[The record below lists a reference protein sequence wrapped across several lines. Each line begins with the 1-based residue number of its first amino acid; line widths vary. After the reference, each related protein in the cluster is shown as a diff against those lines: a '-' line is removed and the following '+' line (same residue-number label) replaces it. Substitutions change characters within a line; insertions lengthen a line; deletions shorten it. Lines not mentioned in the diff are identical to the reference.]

1 MIGAMELSEK
11 FYELE
16 KLGDAKDQITLEI
29 LTPDVLSLY
38 RNIKTLLEPFAKS
51 MEQEKAS
58 VSNEEMIEALTQL
71 KDAVDSFDLDEAD
84 KVMRKIEGYAF
95 PEHLRLMVEQLSAF
109 VSDVA
114 MEDIMNL
121 TELLIKELQ
130 G

>member
-1 MIGAMELSEK
+1 
-11 FYELE
+11 
-16 KLGDAKDQITLEI
+16 
-29 LTPDVLSLY
+29 
-38 RNIKTLLEPFAKS
+38 
-51 MEQEKAS
+51 
-58 VSNEEMIEALTQL
+58 
-71 KDAVDSFDLDEAD
+71 
-84 KVMRKIEGYAF
+84 MRKIEGYAF